1 MGFTG
6 GHTGDERHAGEQRT
20 FSEWSEGC
28 VRGQTSQIFV
38 AETSVDHMSGLVSL
52 IQILLASAWA
62 AACVRRSQKRSCF
75 GRAQR
80 SLGSSTS
87 S

>member
-38 AETSVDHMSGLVSL
+38 AETSVSIICRGSCLFDPDSFWAVHGQRHVFAARKSAAVLV
-52 IQILLASAWA
+52 
-62 AACVRRSQKRSCF
+62 
-75 GRAQR
+75 
-80 SLGSSTS
+80 
-87 S
+87 